1 MHAIRSV
8 LEPCPTEAGACNQS
22 QSKQLPALK
31 MRKEP
36 SEGRYSIDDVPTP
49 AMLLWCLQMQLGFS
63 FCYACPCRV
72 PVSRARVV
80 CPCRVPCVACPCRVP
95 VSCALCRVPNNRL
108 ARLQTCRNLA
118 GVLLTAS
125 YSPVVIVDRNSL
137 LPNTLV
143 CVALFH
149 IVICYSFF
157 VANHSVLLIIQCCHS
172 VLPFG
177 VAVRSHD
184 VVVVGVAQQVFKLQW
199 NAY

>member
-1 MHAIRSV
+1 MPPAQVSGQQEKSSCKCTRFVRFWNPVRQRRELATSPNQNNCLRSR
-8 LEPCPTEAGACNQS
+8 CARS
-22 QSKQLPALK
+22 R
-31 MRKEP
+31 RKE
-36 SEGRYSIDDVPTP
+36 GTALTTCRR
-49 AMLLWCLQMQLGFS
+49 L
-63 FCYACPCRV
+63 PCCCGV
-72 PVSRARVV
+72 CKCNWVFLFVTRAR
-80 CPCRVPCVACPCRVP
+80 VACPCRVP

>member
-1 MHAIRSV
+1 M
-8 LEPCPTEAGACNQS
+8 
-22 QSKQLPALK
+22 
-31 MRKEP
+31 
-36 SEGRYSIDDVPTP
+36 
-49 AMLLWCLQMQLGFS
+49 
-63 FCYACPCRV
+63 
-72 PVSRARVV
+72 
-80 CPCRVPCVACPCRVP
+80 
-95 VSCALCRVPNNRL
+95 
-108 ARLQTCRNLA
+108 
-118 GVLLTAS
+118 
-125 YSPVVIVDRNSL
+125 VIVDRNSL

-157 VANHSVLLIIQCCHS
+157 VANHSVLLIIQCCYS